1 MNATHLGGDQEA
13 NKITGPNAGG
23 PRQFPI
29 LTPLAARVGQFW
41 RSATMA
47 AAMNQQVVDEIAP
60 TVRALTPHGFELVAT
75 EGAGMMFWAE
85 FRRQSTT
92 FRLVKDRGFWSIDC
106 AGVLGASRKSQS
118 AAIRDALDWLS
129 KNVA

>member
-1 MNATHLGGDQEA
+1 MRGTPNQ
-13 NKITGPNAGG
+13 ITGPNAGG